1 MKSVTAVSTVLCFCQ
16 QRSIGTNQQSNTG
29 GHTNFTQSSSCS
41 WMVGQ
46 LKNRTTLSEMPC
58 QHPKECLNEE
68 YFHCKLWPDFLDL
81 EWHAALHLFHAQV
94 MLSLLLSILQLH
106 LQFLLLPRDRMVFRR
121 VVGLLGWRHL
131 QLRHVTPCDT
141 RPFL

>member
-1 MKSVTAVSTVLCFCQ
+1 
-16 QRSIGTNQQSNTG
+16 
-29 GHTNFTQSSSCS
+29 
-41 WMVGQ
+41 
-46 LKNRTTLSEMPC
+46 MPC

-106 LQFLLLPRDRMVFRR
+106 LQFLLLPR
-121 VVGLLGWRHL
+121 GGWSF
-131 QLRHVTPCDT
+131 VEWWG
-141 RPFL
+141 FLAGGTYSYGM